1 MTNMHITCLK
11 SQQMSSVLSI
21 LMEAQKAPPTQTAA
35 ETTNLFTT
43 IKGSCITTDSY
54 LLQFDGL
61 SEPNP
66 GESSGGA
73 VLYAPDGSVVFEA
86 GEFIPHATNNQAE
99 YSGLIL
105 GLTRAAACVPPI
117 TNLRIEGD
125 SMLIIN
131 QVAGKWKI
139 KNDVLKALHA
149 AVLEILGGSAFTHVG
164 IRHVYRDQ
172 NKHADRL
179 TNDVMKTRESFY
191 KTYK

>member
-1 MTNMHITCLK
+1 MKLFETLEMSKSTN
-11 SQQMSSVLSI
+11 VLSI
-21 LMEAQKAPPTQTAA
+21 LMAAQKAPVATATSTAA
-35 ETTNLFTT
+35 SEFTM
-43 IKGSCITTDSY
+43 IKGSVISNSDSSY

-66 GESSGGA
+66 GASSGGA
-73 VLYAPDGSVVFEA
+73 VLYAPDGSIVFEA

-105 GLTRAAACVPPI
+105 GLTHAKSFPVSS
-117 TNLRIEGD
+117 LRIEGD

-149 AVLEILGGSAFTHVG
+149 AVLELLNDPAFVHVG

-172 NKHADRL
+172 NKHADKM

-191 KTYK
+191 KVSV

>member
-1 MTNMHITCLK
+1 
-11 SQQMSSVLSI
+11 MSKSVLAI
-21 LMEAQKAPPTQTAA
+21 LMEAQKAPAAVAVTETTETAA
-35 ETTNLFTT
+35 QYVM
-43 IKGSCITTDSY
+43 IKGSIISNSDSY

-66 GESSGGA
+66 GASSGGA
-73 VLYAPDGSVVFEA
+73 VLYAPDGSIVFEA
-86 GEFIPHATNNQAE
+86 GEFIPYATNNQAE

-105 GLTRAAACVPPI
+105 GLTHAKSFPA
-117 TNLRIEGD
+117 TSLRIEGD

-139 KNDVLKALHA
+139 KNDVLKSLHG
-149 AVLEILGGSAFTHVG
+149 AVIEILNDPAFVNVG

-172 NKHADRL
+172 NKHADKL

-191 KTYK
+191 KQ